1 MSSEDDDQGQHAL
14 LQGELADLEALRNVD
29 SQSTA
34 LEQRGELL
42 TTASGIPCK
51 TTCTDTD
58 DDEEEG
64 GNSGF
69 TDIPGQV
76 FVTKSQVL
84 FVSTSSTHSEHD
96 LVIGACNIQLHA
108 LQDEPQLSLYLQL
121 GDDDNVLE
129 VTIAPA
135 QETDGQVLFDA
146 LCKLVSLHPIPQD
159 DDEDDNDG
167 NDAFGSEDFIW
178 APASG
183 TAFGDT
189 VKEGGATE
197 QQRAAMLGRLD
208 NLLVENPQFQVQEGQ
223 FEDAEDYDN
232 AEAQWRI
239 SRHAIQY
246 MDYITIKNIN
256 NSSNNAL
263 EDVSIIW
270 FVH

>member
-51 TTCTDTD
+51 TTCTDND
-58 DDEEEG
+58 DDQEDG
-64 GNSGF
+64 DNSGF

-84 FVSTSSTHSEHD
+84 IVSTSSSEHD

-108 LQDEPQLSLYLQL
+108 LQDEPQLSVYLQL

-135 QETDGQVLFDA
+135 QEKDGQVIFDA

-159 DDEDDNDG
+159 EDDND
-167 NDAFGSEDFIW
+167 DFGGEDFIW

-183 TAFGDT
+183 AAFGDD
-189 VKEGGATE
+189 VEEGGATE
-197 QQRAAMLGRLD
+197 QQRTAMLGRLD
-208 NLLVENPQFQVQEGQ
+208 NLLVVNPQFQVQEGQ
-223 FEDAEDYDN
+223 FEDAEDYDDD
-232 AEAQWRI
+232 EAQ
-239 SRHAIQY
+239 
-246 MDYITIKNIN
+246 
-256 NSSNNAL
+256 
-263 EDVSIIW
+263 
-270 FVH
+270 